1 MPMLPL
7 GVHTSAVCSHTEYGV
22 CLIDG
27 YQGAREY
34 RRENAPQLPPINRQ
48 VHEGE
53 SSMREYENNDDEA
66 HRKVARR
73 SFRRHWPAAVLAG
86 VALMGALV
94 PRVPAAVALVVVDVV
109 AVADGYRFSKLR
121 GQTIYNSTNEKIGEL
136 DDLIIGKDRVLFA
149 IIQVWGFL
157 CVGSR
162 LVAVPYTSL
171 QISQE
176 GKHIGLPGATKEHL
190 KALPEFVYR

>member
-1 MPMLPL
+1 
-7 GVHTSAVCSHTEYGV
+7 
-22 CLIDG
+22 
-27 YQGAREY
+27 
-34 RRENAPQLPPINRQ
+34 
-48 VHEGE
+48 
-53 SSMREYENNDDEA
+53 MREYENNDDEA

-149 IIQVWGFL
+149 IIQVGGFL
-157 CVGSR
+157 GIGSR

-176 GKHIGLPGATKEHL
+176 GKRILLPGATKEQL